1 MSKMPTTDHLATR
14 QNALPE
20 ASLEELNSFLD
31 AVANHFGMNWL
42 TAAGENPVQVLW
54 GRKDALATNE
64 LLLLGNALT
73 NLAGQDPKWVE
84 QQVTKAK
91 SSDQGQRNGALFE
104 LLGLNLF
111 NVAGQ
116 TVEPA
121 REDTPGYDGK
131 VTLSDGSCV
140 LLSIKNHG
148 LSTHEQTFRQKADE
162 VLRAFQVSMRKLN
175 RNGLEIRTIATSH
188 PSYPSWNDLSG
199 SADAIIGGT
208 YATDEGIWS
217 GSIRPLS
224 SEYNPLSDRDT
235 SYTFLLAAPQH
246 ENEQKNFFENI
257 RKGLAN
263 LQKHCASVPSNV
275 CRAILLRLSAT
286 ASLPQCQ
293 QWAEQYFRDWPDANV
308 ELILLYQV
316 APALDPVTGKTM
328 ITHCFITVRGP
339 KHAGWKGATEARQ
352 IRGETLIGKISNV
365 PLSPIVSGG
374 PSPINL
380 DGFYTFQRGDIFRL
394 YRSADGP
401 LNLENPAPGVMIHA
415 VTDNL
420 GTLSMR
426 ASPTGDLL
434 LLP

>member
-1 MSKMPTTDHLATR
+1 MPTTDHLAAR

-20 ASLEELNSFLD
+20 AAPEELNGFLD
-31 AVANHFGMNWL
+31 AVVNHFGMNWL
-42 TAAGENPVQVLW
+42 TAVGENPVQVLW
-54 GRKDALATNE
+54 VRKDALATNE

-73 NLAGQDPKWVE
+73 NLAGHNPKWVE

-121 REDTPGYDGK
+121 RDDTPGYDGK

-148 LSTHEQTFRQKADE
+148 LSTHERTFRQKADE
-162 VLRAFQVSMRKLN
+162 VLQAFQASMRKHN
-175 RNGLEIRTIATSH
+175 CNGLEIRAIATSY
-188 PSYPSWNDLSG
+188 PSYSSWNDLSG
-199 SADAIIGGT
+199 SADAIIGGN

-217 GSIRPLS
+217 GCIRPLS
-224 SEYNPLSDRDT
+224 SEYNPLSDRHT
-235 SYTFLLAAPQH
+235 SYTFLLAAPHH

-263 LQKHCASVPSNV
+263 LQKHWASVPSNV

-316 APALDPVTGKTM
+316 APVLDLVTGKTT
-328 ITHCFITVRGP
+328 ITHYFITVAGP
-339 KHAGWKGATEARQ
+339 KHAAWKGKREARQ
-352 IRGETLIGKISNV
+352 IRGETMIGKISNM
-365 PLSPIVSGG
+365 PLSQMAIGG

-380 DGFYTFQRGDIFRL
+380 DAFYTFQRGDIYRF

-401 LNLENPAPGVMIHA
+401 LELNLENPAPGVLIHA
-415 VTDNL
+415 LTDNL
-420 GTLSMR
+420 GTLAMR
-426 ASPTGDLL
+426 APPTGDLL